1 MVASLLTVLSCSING
16 YHPYAED
23 GGVYLAGVKRL
34 LYPALYPHGSAFV
47 MEHLR
52 FSLFAPLVAG
62 LVRGSHVGL
71 TTVLFAMY
79 VASIWMTLFAGWH
92 LAARCYESRAARG
105 GAMMLLAVW
114 IGLPLAGTALM
125 LMDPYVSAR
134 SISTPCTLLALVGM
148 LDVLQGE
155 GTQRWRGLAL
165 CCGALLV
172 AGVLH
177 PLMAAYGLGF
187 VLLLAAISVRQAGMR
202 AVGTVGLCL
211 LAMGI
216 AWMVQETAAP
226 ESSAYLGVVMTRT
239 YWFVGRWTWYEQFG
253 LVAPLL
259 ILGVAGVRWRRV
271 EGYRVGRAQLVR
283 ALLARAAVV
292 SGAAAMLVATV
303 FARAELAT
311 HVVARLQPL
320 RMFQMVYVVMIV
332 VVGAALGER
341 VLRRNTTRWAVA
353 MVLLGGPMLLAEW
366 KTFPDSTHIELPGRA
381 PTNAWEQAFE
391 WIRDQTPVDAL
402 FAIDARY
409 IDAPGED
416 AQTFRAIAERSVLPD
431 SAKDGGEVSIMPSLT
446 AAWVQGVTAQR
457 RLNEAS
463 DAERESRLKP
473 LGVQWLVLERGAT
486 TEFACAYENA
496 AVKVCRLP

>member
-1 MVASLLTVLSCSING
+1 MLTIFSCAVNG

-34 LYPALYPHGSAFV
+34 LHPELYPHGSAFV

-52 FSLFAPLVAG
+52 FSLFAPMMAG

-71 TTVLFAMY
+71 TVVLLATY
-79 VASIWMTLFAGWH
+79 VASIWVTLFAGWQ
-92 LAARCYESRAARG
+92 LAARCYESRAARC
-105 GAMMLLAVW
+105 GATMLLAAW

-148 LDVLQGE
+148 LDALQGE
-155 GTQRWRGLAL
+155 GRERWRGLAL
-165 CCGALLV
+165 CVVSLLV

-226 ESSAYLGVVMTRT
+226 ESAAYLSVVMTRT

-259 ILGVAGVRWRRV
+259 ILGMAGVHWQKAD
-271 EGYRVGRAQLVR
+271 GYCAGRAAVVR

-292 SGAAAMLVATV
+292 GGAAAMLVATV
-303 FARAELAT
+303 FARAELST
-311 HVVARLQPL
+311 HLVARLQPL

-332 VVGAALGER
+332 VVGAELGER
-341 VLRRNTTRWAVA
+341 VLRRSVARWMIA
-353 MVLLGGPMLLAEW
+353 MVLLGGPMMLAERR
-366 KTFPDSTHIELPGRA
+366 TFPDSAHIEVPGRT
-381 PTNAWEQAFE
+381 PKNAWEQAFE
-391 WIRDQTPVDAL
+391 WIRDNTPVDAL

-431 SAKDGGEVSIMPSLT
+431 SAKDGGEVSITPSLT
-446 AAWVQGVTAQR
+446 AAWVEGVTAQR
-457 RLNEAS
+457 GLSAAS
-463 DAERESRLKP
+463 DAERETRLKP
-473 LGVQWLVLERGAT
+473 LGVQWLVLERRART
-486 TEFACAYENA
+486 DFACAYENS